1 MAHKTTMKY
10 LRNEIIFAEPSK
22 IFNIVLF
29 DKIFQMLVSVFSSN
43 IVPKYL
49 GSGRIETTSIT

>member
-1 MAHKTTMKY
+1 MEHKTTMKY
-10 LRNEIIFAEPSK
+10 LRNDIIFADPSK